1 LGEVSG
7 KFRPKLLNNKRVKEK
22 SRTKE
27 EDTWTKIPRLRVDVE
42 HSADAEAFTLLCL
55 HTKTSA
61 LEQWGY
67 HKEATT
73 RRLPQGGYHKEATTR
88 RLPQGGYHKE
98 ATSRRLPQ
106 GGYQSS
112 LFAAYG
118 QRGNSGSSEKTM
130 QGFL

>member
-1 LGEVSG
+1 MGEVSG

-73 RRLPQGGYHKEATTR
+73 RRLPQGGYHKEAT
-88 RLPQGGYHKE
+88 
-98 ATSRRLPQ
+98 SRRLPQ